1 MFSNCLRF
9 ALGTS
14 VALGALAC
22 ADVAQAQSNPAP
34 EVVRN
39 DSTDAP
45 APSDD
50 IVVTGTAFQ
59 NEKAIATRRASP
71 VVVDSLIQDDTGDLP
86 DQYLSEALARVPGVS
101 TMQVLYGEQESQYV
115 AVRGITPD
123 LNYVSLDGIGM
134 ISVANQGAG
143 ERRVD
148 LALIPSQASSRTDVF
163 KTFTADQD
171 AGAIGG
177 VINIVP
183 YSAMD
188 GKRDR
193 FFIDLGAS
201 YTDYR
206 DIPGTNSM
214 GGYKDT
220 PWGGGAKGLLTK
232 RFGANEQFGI
242 VLSGSYNQRTYDE
255 TKRNPNG
262 RTYYTATG
270 ASTTPDN
277 PNYNGFDPAPTAF
290 VSYDFTNYVQTY
302 GGTAA
307 FEFQPNANWYS
318 SILAYDY
325 RQTEDQTNPIFNL
338 RAFDQLKNQT
348 QHGGTL
354 RVPDIRSTYNYDR
367 FETESRGILFK
378 TRYTSDTGTEIA
390 FRAGYN
396 DNSFLDAEQSATY
409 QAKPTNQFVTYD
421 STNRSLT
428 FTLTDPKGMLDASKY
443 SLLTAADT
451 TYDAMGKAWEGRLD
465 VSHNANGD
473 DRGFGI
479 KGGIGLRGFKMQR
492 DVTVTNYTVDKSS
505 MSPVALDP
513 NFVPWM
519 FGYNVLWI
527 DYPKFADTVKPGLKV
542 TAASSA
548 TGSIEQDY
556 DYKETIGYAYLS
568 GTWAT
573 DHTRV
578 IAGMRYDLA
587 DYSSHTPV
595 QIGAVYQGSFA
606 ANKGDYRQFLPSLN
620 LVQDLTDTLRLK
632 ASYSRTIGRP
642 APEDIARPTTRNDT
656 SFTIARGNPGLKPR
670 RSDNFDLAAEYYFNG
685 AQGLISLGGFV
696 KNVKDDIYDLKEE
709 QVIDGFTYTVT
720 TPMNASQSKLRG
732 IEFQAI
738 DNSIAW
744 LPGFLKDRMGFSFN
758 VTRTWG
764 DMDYLVGG
772 AVLHKN
778 ALLYQREWIG
788 NAALFYK
795 LPKGGEVRVAYTY
808 GDGYYDG
815 IGADP
820 TLDRGPEARGQLDAS
835 TRIAIG
841 DKWIVKLQAKNL
853 LGEDVF
859 LGYGE
864 NLRYRRAEMNKGR
877 QFFVNIIFKP

>member
-1 MFSNCLRF
+1 MNFLSCRTARHLLL
-9 ALGTS
+9 AS
-14 VALGALAC
+14 ALAYPGF
-22 ADVAQAQSNPAP
+22 AYAQQGNP
-34 EVVRN
+34 V
-39 DSTDAP
+39 SDA
-45 APSDD
+45 AETTELEGEE

-59 NEKAIATRRASP
+59 NQKAIATRRESP

-143 ERRVD
+143 QRRVD

-163 KTFTADQD
+163 KTFTADQE
-171 AGAIGG
+171 AGVIGG

-183 YSAMD
+183 YSAFD
-188 GKRDR
+188 GRKNR
-193 FFIDLGAS
+193 FFVDVNAS

-206 DIPGTNSM
+206 DIPGGNSL
-214 GGYKDT
+214 GGYTDT
-220 PWGGGAKGLLTK
+220 HWGGGAKGLLTK
-232 RFGANEQFGI
+232 RFGANEQFGV

-270 ASTTPDN
+270 ATTSPFN
-277 PNYNGFDPAPTAF
+277 PNWNGFDPAPTAF
-290 VSYDFTNYVQTY
+290 VSYDFTNFVKTY
-302 GGTAA
+302 GGTAG
-307 FEFQPNANWYS
+307 FEFQPDPAWYS
-318 SILAYDY
+318 SILVYDY

-338 RAFDQLKNQT
+338 RAFDQLRNQT
-348 QHGGTL
+348 EHGGTL

-367 FETESRGILFK
+367 FETESRGVLFK
-378 TRYTSDTGTEIA
+378 TRYTAGDGTEIA

-421 STNRSLT
+421 SSNRSLS
-428 FTLTDPKGMLDASKY
+428 FTLTDPAALLDASKY
-443 SLLTAADT
+443 ALLTAADT
-451 TYDAMGKAWEGRLD
+451 TYDALGKAWEARLD
-465 VSHNANGD
+465 VANNADGG

-479 KGGIGLRGFKMQR
+479 KGGVGLRGFKMER
-492 DVTVTNYTVDKSS
+492 DVTVTNYTVDKSPLT
-505 MSPVALDP
+505 PVAYDP

-519 FGYNVLWI
+519 FGYDVLWI
-527 DYPKFADTVKPGLKV
+527 DYPKFAETVKPRLPV

-548 TGSIEQDY
+548 TGSLEQDY
-556 DYKETIGYAYLS
+556 DYRETIGYAYLS
-568 GTWAT
+568 GVWAT

-578 IAGMRYDLA
+578 IAGLRYDLA
-587 DYSSHTPV
+587 DYTAHTPL
-595 QIGAVYQGSFA
+595 QIGGVYQGAFGENS
-606 ANKGDYRQFLPSLN
+606 GDYRGLLPSLN
-620 LVQDLTDTLRLK
+620 LVQDVTRNLRLK

-670 RSDNFDLAAEYYFNG
+670 RADNFDLAAEYYFNG
-685 AQGLISLGGFV
+685 SQGLISLGGFV
-696 KNVKDDIYDLKEE
+696 KHVKDDIYDLKEE

-720 TPMNASQSKLRG
+720 TPMNASSSKLKG
-732 IEFQAI
+732 MEFQVI
-738 DNSIAW
+738 DNAIGW
-744 LPGFLKDRMGFSFN
+744 LPGFLKDQLGFSFN
-758 VTRTWG
+758 VTRAWG

-772 AVLHKN
+772 TPIHKG

-795 LPKGGEVRVAYTY
+795 LPAGGEVRVAYSY

-815 IGADP
+815 IGADA

-835 TRIAIG
+835 ARVALAR
-841 DKWIVKLQAKNL
+841 DWIVKFQAKNI

-864 NLRYRRAEMNKGR
+864 NLRYRRAEMNKGT
-877 QFFVNIIFKP
+877 QFFMNLIFKP